1 MKVLVLSPHTDD
13 AELGCGGSIVKL
25 LEDGAELLW
34 IVFSI
39 AEESVPETFP
49 KDAAKKEFMA
59 VAEYLGLDESNY
71 RIHNL
76 KVRLFPKKRQDILQA
91 LIDTRKEFSP
101 DIVFT
106 PTLNDFH
113 QDHQVVANE
122 TIRAFKRDSSILG
135 YELPWNNIASDARMF
150 IRLNRSQIERKY
162 SMLKLYRSQFEKH
175 LNYFSEEFIFGLAKM
190 RGIQCNS
197 DYAES
202 FEVIRWMM

>member
-25 LEDGAELLW
+25 LEEGAELLW

-39 AEESVPETFP
+39 AEDSVPESLP
-49 KDAAKKEFMA
+49 KDVLKMEFMS
-59 VAEYLGLDESNY
+59 VAEYLGLDECSY
-71 RIHNL
+71 RIHNIR
-76 KVRLFPKKRQDILQA
+76 VRRFPESRQDILQA
-91 LIDTRKEFSP
+91 LVDTRREFAP
-101 DIVFT
+101 HMVFT
-106 PTLNDFH
+106 PSLNDFH

-122 TIRAFKRDSSILG
+122 TVRAFKMHSSILG
-135 YELPWNNIASDARMF
+135 YELPWNNIASDANMF

-162 SMLKLYRSQFEKH
+162 SMLKLYRSQFEKQR
-175 LNYFSEEFIFGLAKM
+175 NYFSEEFIFGLAKL